1 MSKNRKIVGH
11 SSGVMLQRIIGMKL
25 GRNALGVSGPSDVFC
40 PISVTLSA
48 FSRLVFTQDRGGLIS
63 AWSHCI
69 KTLACLVI
77 LCHRGAISPLIT
89 RCNFN

>member
-25 GRNALGVSGPSDVFC
+25 GRNALGVSGPSDAFC

-48 FSRLVFTQDRGGLIS
+48 FSRLVFYTGPWRADFSVESLHQN
-63 AWSHCI
+63 
-69 KTLACLVI
+69 
-77 LCHRGAISPLIT
+77 T
-89 RCNFN
+89 RLSCYSVSQRSDFPADYSV